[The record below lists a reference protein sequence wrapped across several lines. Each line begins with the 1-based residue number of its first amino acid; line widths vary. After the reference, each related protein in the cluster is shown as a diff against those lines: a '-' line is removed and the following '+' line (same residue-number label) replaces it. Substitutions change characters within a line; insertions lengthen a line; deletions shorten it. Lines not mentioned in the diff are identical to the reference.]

1 MFGNDDGGHGA
12 VGGVRRAP
20 DKRDVMWLKV
30 KTVSSGAILDV
41 PDADGLADDIEATR
55 ELGRKDT
62 FRASYAV
69 LIDGSGCLVK
79 VGNGGFPIPWQH
91 ITTEALRA
99 SPTFARCSP
108 LTFETFW
115 R

>member
-1 MFGNDDGGHGA
+1 MWITATIDENGA
-12 VGGVRRAP
+12 AV
-20 DKRDVMWLKV
+20 LKV

-41 PDADGLADDIEATR
+41 PDADGLADDIEATL

-69 LIDGSGCLVK
+69 LIDGSGCLVR

-91 ITTEALRA
+91 ITSVVAQLRA
-99 SPTFARCSP
+99 
-108 LTFETFW
+108 
-115 R
+115 